1 MLWKKQIVFM
11 EFDLSTNV
19 SNVTLQK
26 KAKSPVYLKCHTKQ
40 SLGIDLKKCWCT
52 DRFWIWSKMM
62 LLMTLLL
69 VEMRI
74 RNARSVINEA
84 VFSFR
89 LTEMEMMQWLWFLCV
104 FIAGISGSVNSLYH
118 VFSVCYWYS
127 HVIDLF
133 FFEESMRGSPFFD
146 CSWFWI
152 VINCDGTHWN
162 WWEGYSYPY
171 RQQSTWVCWVLGFSL
186 DLRGELIFY
195 RIGETILCVWWL
207 LAATS
212 QVFSSQSHPF
222 APF

>member
-1 MLWKKQIVFM
+1 MREVS
-11 EFDLSTNV
+11 ST
-19 SNVTLQK
+19 
-26 KAKSPVYLKCHTKQ
+26 
-40 SLGIDLKKCWCT
+40 
-52 DRFWIWSKMM
+52 
-62 LLMTLLL
+62 
-69 VEMRI
+69 
-74 RNARSVINEA
+74 EA

-171 RQQSTWVCWVLGFSL
+171 RQQSPWVCWVLGFSL
-186 DLRGELIFY
+186 GFEENLSSTELGKRYYVFGDCLLRLRKY
-195 RIGETILCVWWL
+195 SQAKVILL
-207 LAATS
+207 LL
-212 QVFSSQSHPF
+212 FNF
-222 APF
+222 